1 MAPSQPNEV
10 SIYAAV
16 GSGGELSGLDDQLLK
31 IVAAA
36 GGHISGEEISRELN
50 ISSMTP
56 MRCVQRIREILKSQ
70 DILSQSDQKALIL
83 RDFVSLRD
91 KLFEQINDGDEV
103 ITKGGD
109 VVNVATSAGYY
120 NAMIRLLKEW
130 SALITSMRTDIQQ
143 ETVLIRQAHAKIM
156 MGAIEVM
163 FDSMMDGLK
172 DQGYDIPHA
181 LGMQLLEEAMPKV
194 FQSIDK
200 RTSHD

>member
-1 MAPSQPNEV
+1 MAPSPLSEV

-16 GSGGELSGLDDQLLK
+16 GSDGELSGLDDQLLK

-36 GGHISGEEISRELN
+36 GGHISGEEIAKELG

-83 RDFVSLRD
+83 RDFVALRD

-103 ITKGGD
+103 VTKDGD
-109 VVNVATSAGYY
+109 VISVPTSAGYY

-130 SALITSMRTDIQQ
+130 SALITSMRTDISQ

-156 MGAIEVM
+156 ISAIEVM
-163 FDSMMDGLK
+163 FGGMMDELK
-172 DQGYDIPHA
+172 KQGYDIPNA
-181 LGMQLLEEAMPKV
+181 LGMQILEEIMPKV
-194 FQSIDK
+194 FQALDEK
-200 RTSHD
+200 TSHD